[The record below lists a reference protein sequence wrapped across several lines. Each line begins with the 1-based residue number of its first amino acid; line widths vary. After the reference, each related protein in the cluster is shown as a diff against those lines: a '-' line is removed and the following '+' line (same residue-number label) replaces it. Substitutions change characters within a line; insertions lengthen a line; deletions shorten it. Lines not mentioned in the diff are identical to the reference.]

1 MTEISTKKML
11 VICAMA
17 LLLIVALEIAFV
29 QHKIYYPWHGLIGFD
44 IFFGFLGCA
53 AIIVISKFLGS
64 VFIQRKENYYE
75 VEENNEDNDV

>member
-1 MTEISTKKML
+1 ML
-11 VICAMA
+11 IICAIS

-29 QHKIYYPWHGLIGFD
+29 QHKIYYPWHGFIGFD
-44 IFFGFLGCA
+44 IFFGFLGCV

-64 VFIQRKENYYE
+64 AFIQRKENYY